1 MLLVR
6 CSSFYFVC
14 MALVVVDLVLAK
26 CIVGNMG
33 KFILVLAKCVVD
45 LVLCVLFF
53 IYASLTNPVSN
64 AFT

>member
-45 LVLCVLFF
+45 LVLCVLLPHCV
-53 IYASLTNPVSN
+53 YV
-64 AFT
+64 